1 MTKKLMFG
9 RVISLAQRLLHLLCV
24 RVKHFVLG
32 WAHPLPHT
40 IRVYPG
46 EEGSIEHAIISRVLQ
61 SVPEATLTAPDST
74 RLCTKP
80 CIFLDGEW
88 VASGWQSVVRYLGS
102 IDRSM
107 PTTPKNALK
116 VNMFLEIVSEI
127 VARPP
132 VDQRELETALIPFET
147 AIERDGV
154 RPDKLGGLGS
164 TSLADVVAWE
174 ALQYVVD
181 ALAEN
186 FDWSKLPLTKMW
198 FQLESIDTPLDD
210 GEEEGG
216 EEGEEGEEGGEEGG
230 EDGDVKSGETEDK
243 KDE

>member
-1 MTKKLMFG
+1 MGKKLMFG
-9 RVISLAQRLLHLLCV
+9 RVISLVQGLLHLLCV
-24 RVKHFVLG
+24 RVKDFVMG
-32 WAHPLPHT
+32 WAHPLPRT
-40 IRVYPG
+40 IQVYPG

-61 SVPEATLTAPDST
+61 SVPEATLKAPDT
-74 RLCTKP
+74 THLCAKP

-88 VASGWQSVVRYLGS
+88 VATGWQSVVRYLGS

-107 PTTPKNALK
+107 PTTPKNALR

-132 VDQRELETALIPFET
+132 VDQQELETALIPFET

-154 RPDKLGGLGS
+154 RSEKLGGLDS

-174 ALQYVVD
+174 ALQNVLD
-181 ALAEN
+181 ALTEN

-210 GEEEGG
+210 EEEG
-216 EEGEEGEEGGEEGG
+216 EDEGEDGGEE
-230 EDGDVKSGETEDK
+230 DGHVDSETEAK